1 MAAGS
6 PLRFLPPLI
15 EPDVRISR
23 IRLSDW
29 FRYEAHGHL
38 LRPTVQR
45 ARERPTDSGVYRLI
59 ANHLVSVPSRT
70 PRSEGPSLH
79 RRYPASTVL

>member
-1 MAAGS
+1 VAARS
-6 PLRFLPPLI
+6 PFRFPSPLI
-15 EPDVRISR
+15 EPDMRISR

-29 FRYEAHGHL
+29 FHYEAHGNL

-45 ARERPTDSGVYRLI
+45 ARELPTNYGVYRLI

-70 PRSEGPSLH
+70 PRSEGPSLPRH
-79 RRYPASTVL
+79 YPASTVL